1 MLDLIF
7 DIFFLIEL
15 GFRVVSATDSSSLA
29 TFETLGMIFMA
40 LLSLVEI
47 GMLLCHYSGLR
58 VSEDVFHYVHAL
70 ACFRSLR
77 CLRTLA
83 RFKGPQLLL
92 KAAEPE
98 TALLIHNFAVEVIL
112 SPITNPPNT
121 KNLRWFLLIG
131 GYLIL
136 GNPWDP

>member
-112 SPITNPPNT
+112 SP
-121 KNLRWFLLIG
+121 
-131 GYLIL
+131 YY
-136 GNPWDP
+136 